1 LINNDIVASY
11 TWGNQSTLGFTTT
24 AGMNHTYSREQ
35 TVTANA
41 EDLIPGTELVR
52 GAVQSTSQNR
62 CETATLGFFG
72 QQQVAWN
79 DQLFLTGALR
89 WDASSTF
96 GPDERWQLYPKLS
109 GSYVLSAS
117 DWHQNSRISNLMNEF
132 RLRGALGYAGNQPP
146 VGSAY
151 ARTPR
156 LVHVRRGGAWGAER
170 QAVRIVRAVRVRLVP
185 ERGHQRPDERV
196 PAARRARLRW
206 QPAAS
211 RFRVRALPALRPRR
225 EHNPVRPR
233 APGQPGQPQ
242 PEAGAPARVR
252 GRLRCRLRQQP
263 HRRGVLVL
271 RPVREGPAAHAA
283 VPADHHL
290 LVDAVQRR

>member
-62 CETATLGFFG
+62 FETATLGFFG

-117 DWHQNSRISNLMNEF
+117 DWYQNSGISNLMNEF

-151 ARTPR
+151 ARFPR
-156 LVHVRRGGAWGAER
+156 YGLTVNINRSGLVHLANPGNPNLKPER
-170 QAVRIVRAVRVRLVP
+170 QREYEVGFDAGFANSRIGVAFSYYDQYVKDLLLT
-185 ERGHQRPDERV
+185 RPFPLITIYSSMLYNVGE
-196 PAARRARLRW
+196 L
-206 QPAAS
+206 S
-211 RFRVRALPALRPRR
+211 
-225 EHNPVRPR
+225 H
-233 APGQPGQPQ
+233 
-242 PEAGAPARVR
+242 
-252 GRLRCRLRQQP
+252 
-263 HRRGVLVL
+263 RGVELQVDTRNIDRVNLGWNSTLTFSLKRNKVEKLVGD
-271 RPVREGPAAHAA
+271 PFVEGYFNWVAEGEPLG
-283 VPADHHL
+283 V
-290 LVDAVQRR
+290 